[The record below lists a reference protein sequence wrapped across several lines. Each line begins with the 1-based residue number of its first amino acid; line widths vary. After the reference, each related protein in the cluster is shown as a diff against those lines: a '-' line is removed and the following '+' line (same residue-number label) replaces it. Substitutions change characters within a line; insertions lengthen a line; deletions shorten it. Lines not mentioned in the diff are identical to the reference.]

1 MLGDKCALCVQKVE
15 HQHGVS
21 TLRVTPFRDTDFGDY
36 NCKVKNKLGFQHI
49 MIKLHEDKS
58 KSKCFRLQT
67 LCFFMVFSLL
77 SVTENPMNEFYPLCS
92 SFDVGTVASIAF
104 LSALQF
110 SNLTN
115 LFTTSLP
122 SENTQCQQD
131 RILSRDPRLKLEF
144 LPRCNADGSYHV
156 IQCSVHLSKCWCVDK
171 SGHKVADAVDGDKG
185 KHCQSKPKGKPGS

>member
-1 MLGDKCALCVQKVE
+1 MISFSFAICVN
-15 HQHGVS
+15 
-21 TLRVTPFRDTDFGDY
+21 L
-36 NCKVKNKLGFQHI
+36 
-49 MIKLHEDKS
+49 LHS
-58 KSKCFRLQT
+58 CR
-67 LCFFMVFSLL
+67 LCFFVVYSWLSL
-77 SVTENPMNEFYPLCS
+77 TENPVTEIYPLCS

-110 SNLTN
+110 TNLTN
-115 LFTTSLP
+115 LFPTSLP
-122 SENTQCQQD
+122 SENTQCQRD

-185 KHCQSKPKGKPGS
+185 KHCQSKPKGKELNFHIQYLVTEQLRVVRRGGLRFIVLIREDLKV